1 MHCTLPVHSLGNLS
15 FYNALLCMILVY
27 YLGKKFSYKLGYK
40 LITSKRL
47 KLQSCAKSQIVGN
60 SFALLYLM
68 SFFKIGLEL
77 IEILPP
83 EDDRV
88 FL

>member
-1 MHCTLPVHSLGNLS
+1 MN
-15 FYNALLCMILVY
+15 Y

-40 LITSKRL
+40 LITFKRL

-77 IEILPP
+77 IKRSPP
-83 EDDRV
+83 EDDRGFFV
-88 FL
+88 GRICPSKESAKQKLCF

>member
-1 MHCTLPVHSLGNLS
+1 M
-15 FYNALLCMILVY
+15 CMIANNCLAIGY
-27 YLGKKFSYKLGYK
+27 YLGKKFSYMLGYK

-47 KLQSCAKSQIVGN
+47 KLQSRAKSQIVGN